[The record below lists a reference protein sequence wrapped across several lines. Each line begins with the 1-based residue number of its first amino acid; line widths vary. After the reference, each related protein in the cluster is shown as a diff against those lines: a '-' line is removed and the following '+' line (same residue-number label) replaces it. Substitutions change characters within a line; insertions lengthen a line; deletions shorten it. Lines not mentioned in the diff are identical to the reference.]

1 MFEHRMKRYIQ
12 GRYTC
17 EEASVSSRRGVGG
30 MVAECER
37 IGKGPQARET
47 ETRSEV
53 DEVETEP
60 EARRP
65 ARGVE
70 PCEN

>member
-53 DEVETEP
+53 DEVETES

-65 ARGVE
+65 ACGVE